1 MELKKI
7 PGCPSCKSEVV
18 VTEYICP
25 KCEITVR
32 GKFRAGPFA
41 ALSDEQVSIV
51 AAFLASGGNIRQMES
66 RLGMSYPTV
75 KTRLKEI
82 NVVLGLENDEETVSS
97 DKSEVL
103 EQLEK
108 GEIDVQKALEELEKE
123 RS

>member
-7 PGCPSCKSEVV
+7 PGCPSCKGEVI

-25 KCEITVR
+25 KCGITVR
-32 GKFRAGPFA
+32 GKFRSGPFSE
-41 ALSDEQVSIV
+41 LNDEQVSIV

-75 KTRLKEI
+75 KTRLREI
-82 NVVLGLENDEETVSS
+82 NIALGLETEEQIVES
-97 DKSEVL
+97 DKSSIL
-103 EQLEK
+103 DKLEK

-123 RS
+123 KK

>member
-7 PGCPSCKSEVV
+7 PGCPSCKKEVV
-18 VTEYICP
+18 VTEYTCP
-25 KCEITVR
+25 DCGITVR

-41 ALSDEQVSIV
+41 ALNDEQVGIV

-82 NVVLGLENDEETVSS
+82 NLVLGLETGEQPVNDERSS
-97 DKSEVL
+97 VL
-103 EQLEK
+103 EKLEK

-123 RS
+123 KS